1 MERIIQSVN
10 QNIWYLSKEK
20 SGFILRLLLQ
30 TEPVNRAACVEA
42 ELDDKGNPHLIIR
55 NEQQYK
61 YLYWTGSKWKIK
73 DIHIMHIPLF
83 FCININSECETNI
96 VYVTKKG
103 SLYHQ
108 KLLNN
113 NWCENVLD
121 FINGKVTWAA
131 LFSCKEQELVLL
143 YSYGFYADNRL
154 GLAFYRDSK
163 WNTVKEINIGKAE
176 PINWFI
182 NDSMLFVLLGE
193 ENLEMAV
200 LEIVRI
206 DLNETEKTIRRR
218 LSSQARWDGTPS
230 FIASKDKGL
239 KIYWQCK
246 GNIFM
251 SNIDPISLNEI
262 QTVKSSL
269 FYPAE
274 LIPLIG
280 GKKTTDMIAFR
291 KINGVYLS
299 NPLFLNEKEFE
310 RTLKV

>member
-20 SGFILRLLLQ
+20 SGFVLRLLLQ

-42 ELDDKGNPHLIIR
+42 ELDDKGNPHLIIK

-61 YLYWTGSKWKIK
+61 YLYWTGSKWKVK
-73 DIHIMHIPLF
+73 DMHITHIPLF
-83 FCININSECETNI
+83 FCININTECETNI
-96 VYVTKKG
+96 VYVSKEG

-108 KLLNN
+108 KLINN

-131 LFSCKEQELVLL
+131 LFTCKEQQLALL
-143 YSYGFYADNRL
+143 FSYGFYADKRL
-154 GLAFYRDSK
+154 VLAFYRSSK
-163 WNTVKEINIGKAE
+163 WDTVKEISIGKAD

-193 ENLEMAV
+193 ESLEMEV
-200 LEIVRI
+200 HEIIRI
-206 DLNETEKTIRRR
+206 DLNETDKIIRRR
-218 LSSQARWDGTPS
+218 LINQARWEGTPY
-230 FIASKDKGL
+230 FIANNDKDL

-251 SNIDPISLNEI
+251 SNIDQISLNEI
-262 QTVKSSL
+262 QTVASSL

-274 LIPLIG
+274 LIPIIG
-280 GKKTTDMIAFR
+280 GKKATNIIAFR
-291 KINGVYLS
+291 KINGIYLS
-299 NPLFLNEKEFE
+299 NPLFLNEKEFA
-310 RTLKV
+310 RTLKS